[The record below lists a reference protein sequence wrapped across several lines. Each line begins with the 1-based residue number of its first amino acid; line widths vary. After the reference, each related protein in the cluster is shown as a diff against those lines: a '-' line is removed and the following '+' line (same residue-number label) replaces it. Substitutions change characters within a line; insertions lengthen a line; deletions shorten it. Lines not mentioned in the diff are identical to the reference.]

1 MSRKSEISR
10 KTGETDISLSINID
24 GSGKGNITTGVGFLD
39 HMLNLFA
46 RHGLFDLD
54 VKAKG
59 DLEVD
64 AHHTVEDVGIVL
76 GQAINQ
82 ALGEKKSIRRYGS
95 SFVPMDETLVL
106 VALDLSGRPY
116 LVFDA
121 ELKCERLGNMETEL
135 VEEFFRAV
143 AFNAGITLHIKALY
157 GSNTH
162 HIIEAMFKA
171 FGRALD
177 DATRKDDRIE
187 GVMSTK
193 GIL

>member
-1 MSRKSEISR
+1 MDRKFEVSR
-10 KTGETDISLSINID
+10 KTGETDITLSINID
-24 GSGKGNITTGVGFLD
+24 GSGKSNISTGVGFFD

-46 RHGLFDLD
+46 KHGLFDLD

-59 DLEVD
+59 DLEID

-76 GQAINQ
+76 GQAIKQ

-95 SFVPMDETLVL
+95 SFVPMDEALVL

-121 ELKCERLGNMETEL
+121 ELKCEKLGNMETEL

-143 AFNAGITLHIKALY
+143 AFNAGITLHVKALY

-171 FGRALD
+171 LWKSSGRCHQK
-177 DATRKDDRIE
+177 R
-187 GVMSTK
+187 
-193 GIL
+193 

>member
-1 MSRKSEISR
+1 
-10 KTGETDISLSINID
+10 
-24 GSGKGNITTGVGFLD
+24 
-39 HMLNLFA
+39 
-46 RHGLFDLD
+46 
-54 VKAKG
+54 
-59 DLEVD
+59 
-64 AHHTVEDVGIVL
+64 
-76 GQAINQ
+76 
-82 ALGEKKSIRRYGS
+82 
-95 SFVPMDETLVL
+95 VL

-121 ELKCERLGNMETEL
+121 ELKCEKLGNMETEL

-143 AFNAGITLHIKALY
+143 AFNAGITLHVKALY

-187 GVMSTK
+187 GLCQLKECCKQILLKLKLLMS
-193 GIL
+193 IL